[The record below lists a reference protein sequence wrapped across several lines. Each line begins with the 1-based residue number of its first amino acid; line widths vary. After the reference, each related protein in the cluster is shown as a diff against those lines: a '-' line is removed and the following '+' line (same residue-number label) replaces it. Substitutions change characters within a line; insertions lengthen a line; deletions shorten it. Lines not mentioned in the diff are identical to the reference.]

1 MRYIPKILLVSL
13 SLLIAIPVIGCSD
26 GRLRTEPVIG
36 VITLDGEPLA
46 DATVRFSP
54 KVEGEGAPGFART
67 NERGEYRLQ
76 TMQGN
81 PNAGTLPGEY
91 AVTIVKYREVPTGR
105 RDVDV
110 FTGETTEE
118 MTTVLLFPR
127 MQVYA
132 DIATTPFSATVVKGR
147 NHFDFNLESQ

>member
-1 MRYIPKILLVSL
+1 MKSIPNFLLVSL
-13 SLLIAIPVIGCSD
+13 SLLIVVPVIGCSD

-36 VITLDGEPLA
+36 LITLDGEPLA

-81 PNAGTLPGEY
+81 PDAGTLPGEY
-91 AVTIVKYREVPTGR
+91 VVTVVKYREVPTGNR
-105 RDVDV
+105 ETNV
-110 FTGETTEE
+110 FTGEVTEE
-118 MTTVLLFPR
+118 MTAVLLFPG

-147 NHFDFNLESQ
+147 NRFDFDLESQ